1 MDLAFRL
8 IDMTILLVLFAK
20 YLLLGCPISF
30 LLERVVVTFDPEMEF
45 TLGEKALCIVLWPF
59 MTLIFGFYFCKGL
72 MEE

>member
-20 YLLLGCPISF
+20 YLLIGCPISL
-30 LLERVVVTFDPEMEF
+30 LLEWVVVTFDHEMKF
-45 TLGEKALCIVLWPF
+45 TLGEKTMCIALWPL
-59 MTLIFGFYFCKGL
+59 MTLIFGFHFCKGL